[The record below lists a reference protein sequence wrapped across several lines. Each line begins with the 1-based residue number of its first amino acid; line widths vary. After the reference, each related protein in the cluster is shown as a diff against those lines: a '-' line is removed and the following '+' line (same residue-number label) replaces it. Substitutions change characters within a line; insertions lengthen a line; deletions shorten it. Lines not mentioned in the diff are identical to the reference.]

1 MCAIINKIQ
10 AFPPLVN
17 EKKSFLMTEIE
28 LLLAEKQTSLATL
41 RTGIAVFTLPFS
53 VLTILIATS
62 SYYDA
67 TSSKVIWMFLVLIAL
82 CACLSAFGGYLI
94 FHGMTMLRSCD
105 DKISQIKKHSKFIDD
120 LMVE

>member
-1 MCAIINKIQ
+1 MH
-10 AFPPLVN
+10 
-17 EKKSFLMTEIE
+17 ERKSLLIVEIE

-67 TSSKVIWMFLVLIAL
+67 GSSKVLWMFIILITL
-82 CACLSAFGGYLI
+82 CSCLAFLGGYLV
-94 FHGMTMLRSCD
+94 FHSMTMLKACD
-105 DKISQIKKHSKFIDD
+105 RKISEIKKPSKFIDD

>member
-1 MCAIINKIQ
+1 M
-10 AFPPLVN
+10 N
-17 EKKSFLMTEIE
+17 ERKSLLMTEIE

-62 SYYDA
+62 SYYDVTA
-67 TSSKVIWMFLVLIAL
+67 SKVLWMFVILITL
-82 CACLSAFGGYLI
+82 CACLSFFGGYLV
-94 FHGMTMLRSCD
+94 FHGMTMLRACD
-105 DKISQIKKHSKFIDD
+105 KKISTIKKQSKFIDK